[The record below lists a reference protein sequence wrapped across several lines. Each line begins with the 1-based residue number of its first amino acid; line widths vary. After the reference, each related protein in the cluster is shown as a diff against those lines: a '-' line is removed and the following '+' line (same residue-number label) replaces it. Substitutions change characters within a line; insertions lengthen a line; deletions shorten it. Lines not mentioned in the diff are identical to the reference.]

1 MPACPRSGGKR
12 CAEPLATL
20 EGRMLRRYDDLQKD
34 IPSGFSV
41 GVRNRRTSVA
51 KRLAGRR
58 VVGERAEACAEHD
71 VAA

>member
-34 IPSGFSV
+34 IPSGFWV
-41 GVRNRRTSVA
+41 GVRNRRDLSRKAT
-51 KRLAGRR
+51 AGRR
-58 VVGERAEACAEHD
+58 AVGERAEACAEHD